1 MPPEIQALEF
11 ANLLEIANLSA
22 DDGDGYAKQ
31 ESLVRSFRAK
41 KKPFL
46 AIMPMR
52 HRFRC
57 DVCRMERA
65 ESIYHFEN
73 PNITDD
79 QNEKDIMW
87 GSAVGIWV
95 QVEASELHRALAHGD
110 EASQKLQEVLASV
123 SY

>member
-1 MPPEIQALEF
+1 MTPEIQALKF

-22 DDGDGYAKQ
+22 GDGDGYAKQ
-31 ESLVRSFRAK
+31 EELVKTFRVQ

-57 DVCRMERA
+57 DACGVERG
-65 ESIYHFEN
+65 ESIYYFEN
-73 PNITDD
+73 PNIPDE

-87 GSAVGIWV
+87 GSAVGVWV
-95 QVEASELHRALAHGD
+95 QIETSELHGVLAHGD
-110 EASQKLQEVLASV
+110 EPSRKLKKVLASV
-123 SY
+123 SS